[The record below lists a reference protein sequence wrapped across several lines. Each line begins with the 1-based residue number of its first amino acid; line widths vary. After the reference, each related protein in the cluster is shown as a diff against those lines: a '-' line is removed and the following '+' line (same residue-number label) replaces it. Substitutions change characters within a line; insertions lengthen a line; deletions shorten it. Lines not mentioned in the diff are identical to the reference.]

1 MTLLEI
7 INEASSR
14 LDEPSIT
21 DVFSTNSQA
30 KKYLSSAK
38 KMAKDIAKRYNWEQI
53 TIPSSFK
60 TYVNIQEYKLPND
73 YKEILTD
80 FLYNSTS
87 QWKIERETSDMAQN
101 SIILGNTS
109 WTNAKYRIVRNKFRF
124 TVKADAEDTILY
136 EYKSKFLVGNCDGFQ
151 ETFTDNEDEF
161 VLDDEALIMG
171 IVYDI
176 ARKYEFDD
184 LTILK
189 QEYEQEI
196 EDLKTKDGGR
206 FVITPLGLDNSPLP
220 RNWGFTG
227 D

>member
-14 LDEPSIT
+14 LDEPSIS
-21 DVFSTNSQA
+21 DAFSTNSQA

-53 TIPSSFK
+53 TIPTSFK
-60 TYVNIQEYKLPND
+60 TYVNIQEYKTPDD
-73 YKEILTD
+73 YKEVLTD
-80 FLYNSTS
+80 FLYNTS
-87 QWKIERETSDMAQN
+87 NQLKIQRETPDMEQN
-101 SIILGNTS
+101 AVLIQNTS
-109 WTNAKYRIVRNKFRF
+109 WSNTNYRIVRNKFRF
-124 TVKADAEDTILY
+124 TVKADSEDTITY
-136 EYKSKFLVGNCDGFQ
+136 EYKSKYLVENCDGFQ
-151 ETFTDNEDEF
+151 ETFTTSDDEF
-161 VLDDEALIMG
+161 ILDDEALIMG

-196 EDLKTKDGGR
+196 LDLKTKDGGK
-206 FVITPLGLDNSPLP
+206 FVIYPTTEAGPLP
-220 RNWGFTG
+220 TGWSFTG
-227 D
+227 E